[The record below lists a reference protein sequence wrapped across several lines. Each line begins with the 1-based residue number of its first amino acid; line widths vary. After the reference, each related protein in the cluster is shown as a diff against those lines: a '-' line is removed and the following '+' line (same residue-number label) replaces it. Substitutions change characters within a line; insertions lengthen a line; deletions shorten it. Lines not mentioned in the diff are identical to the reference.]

1 MVRRMTADL
10 PAEFT
15 DGIVDVVVTRKT
27 IPHPVREGVYTLGEC
42 VPHAFGTPGE
52 DDAGLRS
59 AIELH
64 YGSFAA
70 LAREHPDFDWREEAF
85 ETLTHEVRHH
95 LEWRARVP
103 ELERLDD
110 AAEANYAR
118 QDGEPF
124 PPLFYRDG
132 ERVAEGVYRVEDD
145 VFIELVLE
153 PKAWAAAAEGPLAFA
168 WHGRPY
174 TVALPAELPEI
185 LYVTVDGVTP
195 APPGDVVVVLRRKP
209 GARDVLRRPTVG
221 RHEAPGR
228 WCPRRVVIAGGAD
241 GPG

>member
-1 MVRRMTADL
+1 MRRRDFEAMVRRMTAEL

-15 DGIVDVVVTRKT
+15 DGIVEIAVTGKS

-42 VPHAFGTPGE
+42 IPHAFGAPGE

-70 LAREHPDFDWREEAF
+70 LAREHADFDWREEAF
-85 ETLTHEVRHH
+85 ETLTHELRHH

-118 QDGEPF
+118 HDGEAF

-132 ERVAEGVYRVEDD
+132 EAVAAGVWKVEDD
-145 VFIELVLE
+145 VFVEIVLAA
-153 PKAWAAAAEGPLAFA
+153 KAWAAAAGTPLAFT
-168 WHGRPY
+168 WHGRLW
-174 TVALPAELPEI
+174 TVPLPAELPDI
-185 LYVTVDGVTP
+185 LFVTADGATP

-221 RHEAPGR
+221 RATLLASPGR
-228 WCPRRVVIAGGAD
+228 ST
-241 GPG
+241 

>member
-1 MVRRMTADL
+1 MRRCDFEAMVRRMTAGL

-70 LAREHPDFDWREEAF
+70 LAREHPDFDWHEEAF

-145 VFIELVLE
+145 IFIELVLA
-153 PKAWAAAAEGPLAFA
+153 PKAWAAAAEGPLAFT

-209 GARDVLRRPTVG
+209 GARDMLLRPTVG
-221 RHEAPGR
+221 GHEARGR
-228 WCPRRVVIAGGAD
+228 WCPRR
-241 GPG
+241 P